1 MSGPPVPVVGRRA
14 VKVRETD
21 HDSFNLDF
29 DLEDDG
35 RIPVCESCCN
45 ATTCN
50 NGGACGVSGSLYQ
63 L

>member
-1 MSGPPVPVVGRRA
+1 MSGPPVPVVGRRQ
-14 VKVRETD
+14 VKVRKNA
-21 HDSFNLDF
+21 HNSFDLDF

-50 NGGACGVSGSLYQ
+50 NGGACGVAGL
-63 L
+63 